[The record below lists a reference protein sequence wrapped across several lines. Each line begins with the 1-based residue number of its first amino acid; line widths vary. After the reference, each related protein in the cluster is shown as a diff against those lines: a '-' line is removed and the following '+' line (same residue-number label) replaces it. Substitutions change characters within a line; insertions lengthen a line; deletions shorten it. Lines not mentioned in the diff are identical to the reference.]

1 MPSYVVKQGDT
12 LSLIAK
18 QFKLA
23 NWETIYNHPDNA
35 DFRKNRPNP
44 NLIYPGDKLIV
55 PQREIRTEDS
65 ATEQKHR
72 FKVTKPSQTL
82 AIAVEDIMGERIANE
97 DYELK
102 LERETYTGKTDG
114 EGLFQVEIPIDA
126 VKGKLTVGTYEW
138 DILVGYLNPIE
149 TTTKDKG
156 VSGAQGRL
164 KNLGYMVGA
173 VDGVMGPKTEA
184 AIEAFQA
191 DENLKVTGKLDDET
205 RKALVK
211 VHNI

>member
-23 NWETIYNHPDNA
+23 SWESIYNHPNNA
-35 DFRKNRPNP
+35 EFKKNRPNP
-44 NLIYPGDKLIV
+44 NLIYPGDKLFV

-72 FKVTKPSQTL
+72 FKVKKQKQTL

-102 LERETYTGKTDG
+102 VADKTYKGKTDG
-114 EGLFQVEIPIDA
+114 EGLLQEEIPIDA
-126 VKGKLTVGTYEW
+126 VKGSLTVGPYQW
-138 DILVGYLNPIE
+138 DLLIGHLNPIE
-149 TTTKDKG
+149 TNTKDRG

-191 DENLKVTGKLDDET
+191 DENLKVTSKLDDET